1 MARMIPPVPVQKAPP
16 GELQLFHRL
25 RDDPGTSDWTV
36 LHSLNLARHVRQVE
50 GEADFVVIAPGLGA
64 LCVEVKSHR
73 TARRDANGMWYLG
86 SQPPTQRS
94 PFTQASEQ
102 MHSIRTFLSS
112 AGMDI
117 RQIPFVSAVW
127 FTGASTSVHPDSV
140 EWQPWQLL
148 DRHNLRRP
156 VSQVLASVLG
166 HARQH
171 LASRRRAFDDSL
183 QQPTMAQ
190 CREIVSRLRPRFE
203 VTISAADYRQARE
216 QDLQTFLD
224 EQYEALDVMEA
235 ERRVLFTGAA
245 GTGKTFL
252 ALEAA
257 KRATLQG
264 LSVRFVCYNRLL
276 GRWIQRQMD
285 GFPGHATGSL
295 HRMMIELTGTEPPE
309 GANDRWWSEQ
319 LPLLTLETLLTR
331 EDHADVLIV
340 DEIQDLCDPAYL
352 DVLDVM
358 VKGGLAGGRWLMFGD
373 FERQSIYGTA
383 DGRKE
388 LRERAPSHYP
398 LGLYRN
404 CRNTPR
410 IGRTAAVVSGL
421 ADVYRG
427 FRRPDDGIDVTFSAY
442 TSPEEQERALSRALH
457 AFRQDHFQN
466 DEIVILAPTAKGA
479 ASQARDPALR
489 SLLAEYG
496 GRGKKVG
503 YATVHAYKGLDAPAI
518 IVTDIDAVEGG
529 RAESLLYI
537 ALSRATDRLTVLAHR
552 DAFEH
557 MWANVTTGRLP

>member
-16 GELQLFHRL
+16 GEQLLFHRL

-50 GEADFVVIAPGLGA
+50 GEADFVVVAPGLGV

-73 TARRDANGMWYLG
+73 TARRDADGMWHLG

-94 PFTQASEQ
+94 PFRQASEQ
-102 MHSIRTFLSS
+102 MHSLRTFLSG
-112 AGMDI
+112 ARVDI
-117 RQIPFVSAVW
+117 RHVPFASAVW
-127 FTGASTSVHPDSV
+127 FTGASASVHTNSL

-148 DRHNLRRP
+148 DRHDLRRP
-156 VSQVLASVLG
+156 VSHILASVLG
-166 HARQH
+166 RARQH
-171 LASRRRAFDDSL
+171 LASRSKAFDATL
-183 QQPTMAQ
+183 QQPTAAQ

-224 EQYEALDVMEA
+224 EQYEALDVMDA

-257 KRATLQG
+257 KRASLEG
-264 LSVRFVCYNRLL
+264 LSVRFACYNRLL
-276 GRWIQRQMD
+276 GLWIQRELD
-285 GFPGHATGSL
+285 GFPGQEAGSL
-295 HRMMIELTGTEPPE
+295 HRMMMGFTGAEPPE
-309 GANDRWWSEQ
+309 GANGSWWSEQ
-319 LPLLTLETLLTR
+319 LPLLALEALFDR
-331 EDHADVLIV
+331 EDPADVLIV

-352 DVLDVM
+352 DVLDLM

-388 LRERAPSHYP
+388 LRERAPTLYER
-398 LGLYRN
+398 GLYRN

-410 IGRTAAVVSGL
+410 IGRTAADVSGL

-427 FRRPDDGIDVTFSAY
+427 FRRPDDGIDVTFASY
-442 TSPEEQERALSRALH
+442 SSPEDQERMLARVLH
-457 AFRQDHFQN
+457 AFGEEHFQN
-466 DEIVILAPTAKGA
+466 DEIVVLAPTAKGA
-479 ASQARDPALR
+479 AFQARDPALR
-489 SLLAEYG
+489 NRLAKYG
-496 GRGKKVG
+496 THGRKVG
-503 YATVHAYKGLDAPAI
+503 YATVHAYKGLDAPAV
-518 IVTDIDAVEGG
+518 IVTDIDAVVGE
-529 RAESLLYI
+529 RAASLLYI
-537 ALSRATDRLTVLAHR
+537 ALSRATDRLAVLAHR
-552 DAFEH
+552 DALEQ
-557 MWANVTTGRLP
+557 MWANVTRGK